1 MLATNVAA
9 IFQSLTR
16 RERRQLNMKPEAKR
30 YTATVGNRAISIET
44 GKLAGQA
51 GGAVTV
57 QLGDSVIF
65 AAATMGGVREGIDF
79 FPLSVDYEERL
90 YAGGKIPGS
99 FFRREGRP
107 STDAIL
113 TARLTDR
120 PLRPLFPHGMR
131 NEVQVMM
138 FSVSADN
145 DNPLDILAI
154 NAASAAVMISDIP
167 WNGPVAAVR
176 VGRVDG
182 QLIANPTFGEMDKSD
197 LDLRLAGSRDAILMV
212 ECGADEVPE
221 DVMIAA
227 LDFGH
232 KSIQPLIDVQMKMR
246 EEVGKP
252 KREAVYALPDADLQ
266 TKVYEH
272 VQKPMN
278 DLLDKPLGKVEFYNG
293 MDELVKKVATELIPA
308 AGGKVSVSDE
318 TDVEELPEGS
328 TGETLS
334 LEAVK
339 EAFSEAEKR
348 VVRDRILNLG
358 KRIDGRAP
366 RDIRPIWCEV
376 NISPRAHG
384 SGLFTRG
391 ETQVLTLATL
401 GTLSEAQEI
410 DSLSPI
416 DSKRYMHHYNF
427 PPYSTG
433 EVKPLRSQS
442 RREIGHGALAERA
455 LEPVIPAEESFPY
468 TLRLVSEVLSSNGS
482 TSMASVCGST
492 LALMDAGVPIK
503 APIAGVAMGLIME
516 GDKYVI
522 LTDIQGTE
530 DHLGDMD
537 FKVAGSEKGI
547 TALQMDIKISGLSP
561 EIMSQALGQ
570 AHEARLAI
578 LGKMLEVLPSP
589 RPELKPHAPRITTV
603 KIPVDKIGAIIGP
616 GGKNIRALQEETG
629 TKIDVEEDGTI
640 YIASTDGIGAEA
652 ARERIEAITE
662 TPQLGRIYTGKVVRT
677 TDFGAFV
684 EIIPGTDGMVHISQ
698 LDSERVEKV
707 EDLVKVGDEITVMV
721 TGIDPM
727 GKIRLSRQAVLEGWT
742 IEEAK
747 ERDNKR
753 SSGSGGRAGGSGRPG
768 GGRGGDRDRRG
779 SGGGRDRR

>member
-1 MLATNVAA
+1 
-9 IFQSLTR
+9 
-16 RERRQLNMKPEAKR
+16 MKPEVKR
-30 YTATVGNRAISIET
+30 YTTMVGNRSIFIET
-44 GKLAGQA
+44 GKLAAQA

-57 QLGDSVIF
+57 QLGDSIIF

-79 FPLSVDYEERL
+79 FPLSVEYEERL

-107 STDAIL
+107 STEAIL

-138 FSVSADN
+138 FSLSADN

-154 NAASAAVMISDIP
+154 NAASAAVMISDIS
-167 WNGPVAAVR
+167 WNGPVGAVR

-182 QLIANPTFGEMDKSD
+182 QFIVDPTFAEMEKSD
-197 LDLRLAGSRDAILMV
+197 LDLRLAGTRDAILMV
-212 ECGADEVPE
+212 ECGADEIPE
-221 DVMIAA
+221 DAMIAA

-232 KSIQPLIDVQMKMR
+232 KAIQPLIDLQLKMR
-246 EEVGKP
+246 DEVGKP
-252 KREAVYALPDADLQ
+252 KREAVYALPDPTLQ
-266 TKVYEH
+266 EKVYER
-272 VQKPMN
+272 VRGPMSE
-278 DLLDKPLGKVEFYNG
+278 LLDKPLSKVEFYTG
-293 MDELVKKVATELIPA
+293 MDELVKQIAEELIPA
-308 AGGKVSVSDE
+308 AGEKVTVTDE
-318 TDVEELPEGS
+318 PDVEELPEGAAS
-328 TGETLS
+328 GTLS

-339 EAFSEAEKR
+339 EAFTEAEKR
-348 VVRDRILNLG
+348 VVRDRILNQN
-358 KRIDGRAP
+358 KRIDGRTP
-366 RDIRPIWCEV
+366 TDIRPIWCEV
-376 NISPRAHG
+376 DISPRAHG

-401 GTLSEAQEI
+401 GTLSEAQEL
-410 DSLSPI
+410 DTLTPI
-416 DSKRYMHHYNF
+416 DTKRYLHHYNF
-427 PPYSTG
+427 PPFSTG
-433 EVKPLRSQS
+433 EVKPLRGQS
-442 RREIGHGALAERA
+442 RREVGHGALAERA
-455 LEPVIPAEESFPY
+455 LEPVIPAEETFPY

-503 APIAGVAMGLIME
+503 APVAGVAMGLIME

-561 EIMSQALGQ
+561 AIMSQALGQ

-578 LGKMLEVLPSP
+578 LDKMLEVLPGP
-589 RPELKPHAPRITTV
+589 RAELKPHAPRITTV

-616 GGKNIRALQEETG
+616 GGKNIRALQDETH

-640 YIASTDGIGAEA
+640 YIASTDGAGAEA
-652 ARERIEAITE
+652 ARERIESITE

-684 EIIPGTDGMVHISQ
+684 EILPGTDGMVHISQ

-742 IEEAK
+742 VEEAQ

-753 SSGSGGRAGGSGRPG
+753 GGGGRSSGRPG
-768 GGRGGDRDRRG
+768 GGRSGGRGGDRDRR